1 MAIRKTIMLDDELVK
16 KIRNIQSKKL
26 RDLNKSV
33 SFSQVINQILEI
45 GLKKY

>member
-16 KIRNIQSKKL
+16 KIRMIQSKKL

-33 SFSQVINQILEI
+33 SFSQVINEILLS
-45 GLKKY
+45 GLKKS

>member
-16 KIRNIQSKKL
+16 KIRMIQSKKL

-33 SFSQVINQILEI
+33 SFSQVINDILEI
-45 GLKKY
+45 GLKK